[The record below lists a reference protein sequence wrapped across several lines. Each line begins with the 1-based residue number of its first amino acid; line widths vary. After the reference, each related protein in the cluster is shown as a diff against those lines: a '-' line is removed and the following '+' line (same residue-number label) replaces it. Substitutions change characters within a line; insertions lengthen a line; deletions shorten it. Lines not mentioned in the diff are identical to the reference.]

1 MHMRKVLVA
10 TDDDHTAAWVRSALA
25 GLDVTLEV
33 VPLRDRE
40 AWLGA
45 SDHDLV
51 VLDAGPEPQRTLDTV
66 ADALASVPDRRLL
79 VLLELEALTGLR
91 VPSRPRT
98 DFVVRGGSREELAA
112 RARILLWD
120 SGGGTGGEIL
130 RSGDLVLNLAT
141 YQAYTSKGPI
151 DLTYQEY
158 ALLSYLMTHPDRAHS
173 RESLL
178 SRVWGTDYFGG
189 ARTVDVHVRRVRSKL
204 GPESARR
211 LRTIRGV
218 GYMWSSEG

>member
-1 MHMRKVLVA
+1 MHMRKVLVV

-25 GLDVTLEV
+25 GLDVSLEV
-33 VPLRDRE
+33 VPLRDR
-40 AWLGA
+40 GA
-45 SDHDLV
+45 SLGLADQHLV
-51 VLDAGPEPQRTLDTV
+51 VLDAGAEPQDTLEAV
-66 ADALASVPDRRLL
+66 SDAIAGTPDCRLL

-91 VPSRPRT
+91 VPSQPRT
-98 DFVVRGGSREELAA
+98 DFVVRGCSREELAA

-120 SGGGTGGEIL
+120 SEAGGGQGVV

-141 YQAYTSKGPI
+141 YQAYTSQGPI

-158 ALLSYLMTHPDRAHS
+158 ALLSYLMTHPDRAYS
-173 RESLL
+173 REALL

-204 GPESARR
+204 GPESARH
-211 LRTIRGV
+211 LKTIRGV
-218 GYMWSSEG
+218 GYMWSAEG